1 MCGCL
6 MILIQNDAD
15 LQFLRGENM
24 ATITIDI
31 SDSQLQKLQDLA
43 RVHRVS
49 PEALI
54 SANLESWLSLPS
66 PEFMDA
72 AKYVL
77 KKNAELYQRL
87 A

>member
-1 MCGCL
+1 
-6 MILIQNDAD
+6 
-15 LQFLRGENM
+15 M

-31 SDSQLQKLQDLA
+31 PDGQLQRLQDLA

-54 SANLESWLSLPS
+54 SANLEVWLSSPS

-72 AKYVL
+72 ARYVL
-77 KKNAELYQRL
+77 KKNDALYQRL

>member
-1 MCGCL
+1 
-6 MILIQNDAD
+6 
-15 LQFLRGENM
+15 M

-43 RVHRVS
+43 RVHMVS

-54 SANLESWLSLPS
+54 CANLEGWLSSPS

-72 AKYVL
+72 AKYAL

>member
-1 MCGCL
+1 
-6 MILIQNDAD
+6 
-15 LQFLRGENM
+15 M

-31 SDSQLQKLQDLA
+31 SDSQLQKLQDFLA

-54 SANLESWLSLPS
+54 SANLESWLSSPS

>member
-1 MCGCL
+1 
-6 MILIQNDAD
+6 
-15 LQFLRGENM
+15 
-24 ATITIDI
+24 
-31 SDSQLQKLQDLA
+31 LA

-54 SANLESWLSLPS
+54 SANLESWLSSPS

>member
-1 MCGCL
+1 
-6 MILIQNDAD
+6 
-15 LQFLRGENM
+15 M

-54 SANLESWLSLPS
+54 SANLEGWLSSPS
-66 PEFMDA
+66 SEFVDA

-77 KKNAELYQRL
+77 KKNVELYQRL